1 MANKVNINRISQFP
15 ATSES
20 GKVAEYSISLSA
32 APMED
37 VTIQFTSGNTAEG
50 KLQNSSITFTQQNW
64 STAQSLYIQGVD
76 DFLDDGNVAYSVT
89 GKVVTDDLT
98 YNRVIVPV
106 INLTNLDDG
115 QDTPLYI
122 RGDQGENTVDYIVG
136 KNGNDRLYG
145 GYDQDNIKGGRGD
158 DRIYGEQ
165 DDDLLFGELGNDKL
179 YGGYDDDKL
188 NGGEGNDQLFG
199 EQGLDTLLGG
209 NGNDVLDGGIEG
221 DSMVG
226 GVGNDTYYVDSLA
239 DKIVDSGTTAD
250 IDTVIVTQ
258 SITYTLAAGIEN
270 AQTTALGDSNL
281 TGNSLSN
288 SLAGNDGKNILD
300 GGTGN
305 DALAGGAGSDSL
317 LGGIGNDELAGGVGN
332 DTMRG
337 GAGVDCADFEKAGIS
352 INVNLQ
358 TGKATGE
365 GSDLLFDIEDI
376 CAGSGNDTL
385 TGSNGVNDIEG
396 GAGNDRVDAGGGNDV
411 VEGGAG
417 LDTLLGGV
425 GNDEILGGVGRDSL
439 NGGAGVDTL
448 TGCFDGANGGRGEID
463 RLTGGAEADL
473 FELGWSGGCYYNDG
487 SITSTGTTDY
497 ALITDFQVGVD
508 RLQLDGAVSNYYIGA
523 SVSGVNGF
531 GVWYEQGAKDE
542 LVAVVQSSTTVTV
555 TNTLQVALYV

>member
-1 MANKVNINRISQFP
+1 MATTNKVNISRKSQFP
-15 ATSES
+15 ATSET
-20 GKVAEYSISLSA
+20 GKVAEYSVSLSA
-32 APMED
+32 APRED

-50 KLQNSSITFTQQNW
+50 KLQNSSITFTSANW
-64 STAQSLYIQGVD
+64 NTAQSLYIQGVD
-76 DFLDDGNVAYSVT
+76 DFLDDGQVAYSVT
-89 GKVVTDDLT
+89 GKVVTSDLT
-98 YNRVIVPV
+98 YNRVTVPV

-115 QDTPLYI
+115 DDTPLYI
-122 RGDQGENTVDYIVG
+122 RGDQGENTVDYIQG

-188 NGGEGNDQLFG
+188 DGGEGADQLFG

-226 GVGNDTYYVDSLA
+226 GIGNDTYYVDSLA
-239 DKIVDSGTTAD
+239 DKIVDNGTTAD
-250 IDTVIVTQ
+250 IDSVIVTQ

-317 LGGIGNDELAGGVGN
+317 LGGVGNDELAGGVGN
-332 DTMRG
+332 DTIRG

-358 TGKATGE
+358 TGSATGE
-365 GSDLLFDIEDI
+365 GSDLLFDIENI
-376 CAGSGNDTL
+376 SAGAGKDTL
-385 TGSNGVNDIEG
+385 AGNTVANDIEG
-396 GAGNDRVDAGGGNDV
+396 GAGADIINA
-411 VEGGAG
+411 GAG
-417 LDTLLGGV
+417 K
-425 GNDEILGGVGRDSL
+425 
-439 NGGAGVDTL
+439 DTL
-448 TGCFDGANGGRGEID
+448 TGCVDSANGGTGEID
-463 RLTGGAEADL
+463 RLTGGADGDI
-473 FELGWSGGCYYNDG
+473 FELGWSGGCFYNDG
-487 SITSTGTTDY
+487 SVTSTGLTDY

-508 RLQLDGAVSNYYIGA
+508 RLQLDGAVSSYYIG
-523 SVSGVNGF
+523 SSGINGVT
-531 GVWYEQGAKDE
+531 GSGLWYEQGAKDE
-542 LVAVVQSSTTVTV
+542 LVAVIQSTTTVTV
-555 TNTLQVALYV
+555 SNTISVAYYV

>member
-1 MANKVNINRISQFP
+1 MANKVNISRISQFP
-15 ATSES
+15 ATSEA
-20 GKVAEYSISLSA
+20 GKVAEYSVSLSA
-32 APMED
+32 APMEN
-37 VTIQFTSGNTAEG
+37 VTIQFTSSNTAEG
-50 KLQNSSITFTQQNW
+50 KLQNSSVTFTPDNW
-64 STAQSLYIQGVD
+64 STGQSLFIQGVD
-76 DFLDDGNVAYSVT
+76 DYLDDGTVAYSVT

-115 QDTPLYI
+115 EDTPIYFK
-122 RGDQGENTVDYIVG
+122 GTPDVDYFQG
-136 KNGNDRLYG
+136 KNGNDRIYG
-145 GYDQDNIKGGRGD
+145 QQDQDNLKGGRGD

-165 DDDLLFGELGNDKL
+165 DDDLLFGEQGNDKL

-188 NGGEGNDQLFG
+188 DGGEGNDQLFG

-209 NGNDVLDGGIEG
+209 TGNDILDGGIEG

-239 DKIVDSGTTAD
+239 DKVIDNGTTAD

-305 DALAGGAGSDSL
+305 DALAGGAGADSL
-317 LGGIGNDELAGGVGN
+317 LGGVGNDELSGGVGN
-332 DTMRG
+332 DTIRG

-358 TGKATGE
+358 NGTATGE
-365 GSDLLFDIEDI
+365 GSDLLFDIENI
-376 CAGSGNDTL
+376 CAGTGKDTL
-385 TGSNGVNDIEG
+385 IGNSVANEIVG
-396 GAGNDRVDAGGGNDV
+396 GAGADNINA
-411 VEGGAG
+411 GAG
-417 LDTLLGGV
+417 K
-425 GNDEILGGVGRDSL
+425 
-439 NGGAGVDTL
+439 DTL
-448 TGCFDGANGGRGEID
+448 TGCADSANGGQGEID
-463 RLTGGAEADL
+463 KLTGGTDADL

-487 SITSTGTTDY
+487 SITATGTSDY
-497 ALITDFQVGVD
+497 ALITDFTVGVD
-508 RLQLDGAVSNYYIGA
+508 RLQLDGSYSNYYIGA
-523 SVSGVNGF
+523 SISGVTGY
-531 GVWYEQGAKDE
+531 GVWYEQGSKDE
-542 LVAVVQSSTTVTV
+542 LIAVIQSTTTITV
-555 TNTLQVALYV
+555 SNTISVAYYV

>member
-1 MANKVNINRISQFP
+1 MANKVNITRISQFP

-20 GKVAEYSISLSA
+20 GKVAEYSVSLSA
-32 APMED
+32 APRED

-50 KLQNSSITFTQQNW
+50 KLQNPSLTFTPSNW
-64 STAQSLYIQGVD
+64 NSAQSLFIQGVD

-89 GKVVTDDLT
+89 GKVVTLDLT
-98 YNRVIVPV
+98 YNRVAVPV

-122 RGDQGENTVDYIVG
+122 RGDQGENLVDYIQG
-136 KNGNDRLYG
+136 QNGNDRLYG

-179 YGGYDDDKL
+179 YGGYDDDRL
-188 NGGEGNDQLFG
+188 DGGEGADNLFG

-209 NGNDVLDGGIEG
+209 AGNDVLDGGIEG

-226 GVGNDTYYVDSLA
+226 GVGNDTYYVDSTA
-239 DKIVDSGTTAD
+239 DKVVDSGATSD

-270 AQTTALGDSNL
+270 AQTTALGDSNI
-281 TGNSLSN
+281 TGNALGN
-288 SLAGNDGKNILD
+288 GITGNDGKNNLD
-300 GGTGN
+300 
-305 DALAGGAGSDSL
+305 GGAGSDSL
-317 LGGIGNDELAGGVGN
+317 AGGAGADSLLGGAGNDELSGGVGN

-358 TGKATGE
+358 TGRATGE

-385 TGSNGVNDIEG
+385 AGSDGVNDIEG
-396 GAGNDRVDAGGGNDV
+396 GAGNDRANGGAGNDAV
-411 VEGGAG
+411 DGGLGNDLVDGGIGSDLVEGG
-417 LDTLLGGV
+417 L
-425 GNDEILGGVGRDSL
+425 GRDSL
-439 NGGAGVDTL
+439 IGGAGVDTL
-448 TGCFDGANGGRGEID
+448 TGCFDGANGGRGELD
-463 RLTGGAEADL
+463 RVTGGTDADW
-473 FELGWSGGCYYNDG
+473 FELGWSGGCFYTDG
-487 SITSTGTTDY
+487 STTSTGTSDY
-497 ALITDFQVGVD
+497 VLITDFQVGID
-508 RLQLDGAVSNYYIGA
+508 RLILDGAASNYYFGA
-523 SVSGVNGF
+523 SVSGVNGS
-531 GVWYEQGAKDE
+531 GLYLEQGATDE
-542 LVAVVQSSTTVTV
+542 LVAVIQSTTTITV
-555 TNTLQVALYV
+555 QNTIAVAQFV

>member
-1 MANKVNINRISQFP
+1 MANKVNISRISQFP

-32 APMED
+32 APMEN

-50 KLQNSSITFTQQNW
+50 KLQNSSITFSPENW
-64 STAQSLYIQGVD
+64 NSAQTLYIQGVD

-165 DDDLLFGELGNDKL
+165 DDDLLFGELGNDKI

-188 NGGEGNDQLFG
+188 DGAQGDDQLFG

-209 NGNDVLDGGIEG
+209 VGNDVLDGGIEG

-226 GVGNDTYYVDSLA
+226 GTGNDTYYVDSTA
-239 DKIVDSGTTAD
+239 DKVVDSGTTAD

-281 TGNSLSN
+281 TGNTSNN

-305 DALAGGAGSDSL
+305 DALAGGAGADSL
-317 LGGIGNDELAGGVGN
+317 LGGIGNDELAGGIGN
-332 DTMRG
+332 DTIRG
-337 GAGVDCADFEKAGIS
+337 GVGVDCADFEKAGIS

-358 TGKATGE
+358 NGKATGE
-365 GSDLLFDIEDI
+365 GSDLLFDIENI

-385 TGSNGVNDIEG
+385 AGSTTANEIEG
-396 GAGNDRVDAGGGNDV
+396 GAGKDNINA
-411 VEGGAG
+411 GAG
-417 LDTLLGGV
+417 
-425 GNDEILGGVGRDSL
+425 N
-439 NGGAGVDTL
+439 DTL
-448 TGCFDGANGGRGEID
+448 TGCAEGANGGKGEVD
-463 RLTGGAEADL
+463 KLTGGTGVDY

-487 SITSTGTTDY
+487 STTATGTSDY

-508 RLQLDGAVSNYYIGA
+508 YLQLDGAYSNYYIGA
-523 SVSGVNGF
+523 SGVSGVSGY
-531 GVWYEQGAKDE
+531 GVWYEQGSKDE
-542 LVAVVQSSTTVTV
+542 LVAVVQSSTTVTI
-555 TNTLQVALYV
+555 TNTLQVAYYV